1 MTVEQDPEPPSIRVR
16 DRRRFSADGEPITPA
31 PDDEDAGKNE
41 TPAPAEEPAAQ
52 TPAGKGTAN
61 EGATVETPP
70 GEQPGAEEPAAEQP
84 RPPPPGAM
92 PAASFEMLIVSLAV
106 QANMELR
113 SEQSPEG
120 HVPDLEL
127 ARHTIDMLDV
137 LAEKTKG
144 NLSMEE
150 NRLLQNT
157 LTELR
162 FRYVQCIEDLNA
174 KAKK

>member
-1 MTVEQDPEPPSIRVR
+1 MTVEQDPETPSIRVR

-31 PDDEDAGKNE
+31 PDDKEAGKSE
-41 TPAPAEEPAAQ
+41 TPAPAEEAAAQ
-52 TPAGKGTAN
+52 TPAGEGTAN
-61 EGATVETPP
+61 EGATAETPP
-70 GEQPGAEEPAAEQP
+70 GEQPGGEKPAAEQP
-84 RPPPPGAM
+84 RQPPPGAM
-92 PAASFEMLIVSLAV
+92 PAASFEMLIVSLGV

-113 SEQSPEG
+113 SEHAPEG
-120 HVPDLEL
+120 HAPNLEL

-150 NRLLQNT
+150 DRLLQNT

-162 FRYVQCIEDLNA
+162 FRYVQCAEDLKA